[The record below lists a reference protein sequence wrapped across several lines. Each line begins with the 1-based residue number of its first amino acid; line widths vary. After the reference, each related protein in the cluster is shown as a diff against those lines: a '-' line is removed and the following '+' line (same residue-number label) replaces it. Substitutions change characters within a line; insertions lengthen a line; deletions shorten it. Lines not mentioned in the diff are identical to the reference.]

1 MINKD
6 TSLFCSPRL
15 STPVFTDKP
24 SYTVFTQNPQTA
36 PIDFTSIQQATPS
49 LPFSPIVTEPVTP
62 VITPSVLIT
71 ASIPAKPLSED
82 NILSILDTFN
92 DKAAVEEDYTNVA
105 YQEMQRVLNKLPTV
119 LSNQSNQQVRTF
131 SSEIQNAPL
140 KTPFQDASLFSLES
154 NKEPIV
160 QLANKKVEKTLER
173 SIIDGDIPGAF
184 AGPNKTYPITCAG
197 DMKKMKKEAKVNNSA
212 SFKRA
217 FERAMS
223 IAKRFGWDEQ
233 EEFSEDV
240 EVTTTVVKTSVNP
253 NNVLCLSED
262 VKTDKQVSL
271 TLLNDNVPDFL
282 AFEDTENNKMM
293 LKIPAGRLGKW
304 VHPEYGDVEF
314 TQEKFDQAIDNFNA
328 GVVGYEPTLNV
339 GHFVEVQSFGS
350 APTEGI
356 CCEVYQEADVLYAD
370 YECINP
376 NVFNDV
382 LAKRYRRSSSELVMD
397 YVDRTNGR
405 SVGMALVGMAL
416 TNRPFITDM
425 PTVSVFS
432 ETTTPHLIDN
442 KAITFAQFNLYENDN
457 TNNDSVKLNNNNIL
471 DNKDLNNSDNM
482 QTDKPT
488 DTTVVTPVSVTT
500 NNLSDDQIKSLSTE
514 IQQVKVAFE
523 TAMEAQKTNFTS
535 QLNEYAKEREAL
547 LSTNAALESRIAAME
562 AEKAAALLSE
572 KVKTIK
578 ELDLTEDQKNQ
589 YIQMFTDKTFGS
601 SENEDTVLN
610 TLIKTFSQGKS
621 FNKFTQQFGESV
633 ATVNNG
639 EGTVVNPYTALIER
653 NTSLNK

>member
-6 TSLFCSPRL
+6 TSLFSL
-15 STPVFTDKP
+15 FNQNTPVVIAKP
-24 SYTVFTQNPQTA
+24 SYTVITQTPQVLPESFNQLQQSA
-36 PIDFTSIQQATPS
+36 PTSINQLIPVVTP
-49 LPFSPIVTEPVTP
+49 EPVTP
-62 VITPSVLIT
+62 TVETPVTLLTDDKIV
-71 ASIPAKPLSED
+71 
-82 NILSILDTFN
+82 SILDSFN
-92 DKAAVEEDYTNVA
+92 DKPAIQEDPSNVA
-105 YQEMQRVLNKLPTV
+105 YQEMQRVLGTLPVFVANKEYK
-119 LSNQSNQQVRTF
+119 F
-131 SSEIQNAPL
+131 SSEVSTGKAS
-140 KTPFQDASLFSLES
+140 FQDVGLFAEDT
-154 NKEPIV
+154 KDTI
-160 QLANKKVEKTLER
+160 QLANKKPEKSLDR

-197 DMKKMKKEAKVNNSA
+197 DVKKMKKEAKTNDSP
-212 SFKRA
+212 SFKRRM
-217 FERAMS
+217 ERAMS
-223 IAKRFGWDEQ
+223 IAKRFGWLE
-233 EEFSEDV
+233 EEFSEQV
-240 EVTTTVVKTSVNP
+240 EPTVIKTSIKDNS
-253 NNVLCLSED
+253 VLHLSQD
-262 VKTDKQVSL
+262 VVIDKQVSL
-271 TLLNDNVPDFL
+271 TILNDNVPDFL

-293 LKIPAGRLGKW
+293 LKIPAGRLGEW
-304 VHPEYGDVEF
+304 VHPEYGMVEF
-314 TQEKFDQAIDNFNA
+314 TQQKFDEAIDNFNA

-356 CCEVYQEADVLYAD
+356 CCEVYQEGDILYAD
-370 YECINP
+370 YECLNP
-376 NVFNDV
+376 TVYADV
-382 LAKRYRRSSSELVMD
+382 LTQRYRRSSSELVMD

-425 PTVSVFS
+425 PTVTVFS
-432 ETTTPHLIDN
+432 ENTTPHLIDN
-442 KAITFAQFNLYENDN
+442 KAITFAQFNLYESDN
-457 TNNDSVKLNNNNIL
+457 TNNDSVKLNNNNNIL
-471 DNKDLNNSDNM
+471 DNKDLNNSENM

-500 NNLSDDQIKSLSTE
+500 TNLSEDQIKSLSTE

-562 AEKAAALLSE
+562 AEKEATLLSE

-601 SENEDTVLN
+601 ADNEATVLN
-610 TLIKTFSQGKS
+610 TLVSSFSQGKS
-621 FNKFTQQFGESV
+621 FNKFTQQFGNQSSAV
-633 ATVNNG
+633 TTTG
-639 EGTVVNPYTALIER
+639 ENTANPYAALIER
-653 NTSLNK
+653 NASLNK

>member
-6 TSLFCSPRL
+6 TSLFCSFK
-15 STPVFTDKP
+15 SSAPVFADKH
-24 SYTVFTQNPQTA
+24 SYTVITQDPQVA
-36 PIDFTSIQQATPS
+36 PVDFTPIQQARKGSSFVPRETAPA
-49 LPFSPIVTEPVTP
+49 IPVT
-62 VITPSVLIT
+62 ITPSVLIT
-71 ASIPAKPLSED
+71 APIPPKPLSED
-82 NILSILDTFN
+82 NIMSILDTFN
-92 DKAAVEEDYTNVA
+92 NKADIQEDYTNVA
-105 YQEMQRVLNKLPTV
+105 YQEMQRVLSKLPTV
-119 LSNQSNQQVRTF
+119 VSNQPSQQVQTF
-131 SSEIQNAPL
+131 SSEITSTPV
-140 KTPFQDASLFSLES
+140 KTPFQDASLFSLVD
-154 NKEPIV
+154 NVEPTI
-160 QLANKKVEKTLER
+160 QLAAKKVEKSLER

-197 DMKKMKKEAKVNNSA
+197 DVKKMKKEAKTNESPA
-212 SFKRA
+212 FKRTY
-217 FERAMS
+217 ERAMS
-223 IAKRFGWDEQ
+223 IAKRFGWVQQ

-240 EVTTTVVKTSVNP
+240 EVVIKTSVNS
-253 NNVLCLSED
+253 NNVLCLSQD
-262 VKTDKQVSL
+262 SKVDKQVSL

-471 DNKDLNNSDNM
+471 DNKDLNSDNM

-523 TAMEAQKTNFTS
+523 TAMDAQKTSFTS

-601 SENEDTVLN
+601 LENEDTVLN

-621 FNKFTQQFGESV
+621 FNKFTQQFGDPV
-633 ATVNNG
+633 ATVNNSD
-639 EGTVVNPYTALIER
+639 GTVANPYKSLIER